1 MALKKLPNGEL
12 ENQIVDVLWDAGRPL
27 TPGEVHELLRPHRDL
42 AYTTITTILVRL
54 WEKAILTRTRAGRA
68 FVYEP
73 VLTREERAAARMQE
87 LLGAAG
93 DPSLALARFVESLPA
108 DQRDD
113 LRRALRERK
122 AR

>member
-1 MALKKLPNGEL
+1 MALKKLPNGGL
-12 ENQIVDVLWDAGRPL
+12 ENQVVGVLWDAGRSL
-27 TPGEVHELLRPHRDL
+27 TPGEVHERLRPHRDL

-54 WEKAILTRTRAGRA
+54 WEKGVLTRTRAGRA

-93 DPSLALARFVESLPA
+93 DPRLALARFVESLPA
-108 DQRDD
+108 DRRDD

>member
-27 TPGEVHELLRPHRDL
+27 TPGEVHRDL

>member
-12 ENQIVDVLWDAGRPL
+12 ENQVVDVLWNAGRPL
-27 TPGEVHELLRPHRDL
+27 MPSEVHEILRPQRDL

-54 WEKAILTRTRAGRA
+54 WEKGILTRARSGRA

-93 DPSLALARFVESLPA
+93 DPGLALTRFVESLPA
-108 DQRDD
+108 NQRED
-113 LRRALRERK
+113 LRRALRARK